1 MKDLIKKWW
10 FWLIVVCVFVVII
23 VFFVILDKKDIKQ
36 GVGTA
41 GISIEEFEKIEVGK
55 TTNFELSSIIDQNDE
70 WNNDEIYAKCVE
82 QIGEEKEEK
91 KYTYTYK
98 YYGENGGYA
107 IITLQADYSNGYF
120 YNDVIVIKKEK
131 FNLK

>member
-1 MKDLIKKWW
+1 MKKKILIP
-10 FWLIVVCVFVVII
+10 II
-23 VFFVILDKKDIKQ
+23 VILVFTICILLYIFQKNK

-41 GISIEEFEKIEVGK
+41 GISKKEFEKIIIGK
-55 TTNFELSSIIDQNDE
+55 TTQSELNKIIDNNDE
-70 WNNDEIYAKCVE
+70 WENDDIYAKCVE
-82 QIGEEKEEK
+82 EISKSNEDK

-120 YNDVIVIKKEK
+120 YNNVIVTKKES
-131 FNLK
+131 FGLK